1 MCGRREERRE
11 ERRELSPRLSVEP
24 PPPADVV
31 VGAGVHPVSTAVYI
45 RLQHMHD
52 SSAAFGQSVHGHPP
66 TQRVSMHAYPPPV
79 RCVAVDLLRPFY
91 LEVTHVL
98 RYSVCDTQPA
108 RPVPVRC
115 GVHIQGR
122 YLTDREGCLMTKGI
136 VYGSSVYWTVMRAFL
151 TRGS

>member
-66 TQRVSMHAYPPPV
+66 TQRVSMHAEPP
-79 RCVAVDLLRPFY
+79 L
-91 LEVTHVL
+91 
-98 RYSVCDTQPA
+98 
-108 RPVPVRC
+108 
-115 GVHIQGR
+115 
-122 YLTDREGCLMTKGI
+122 
-136 VYGSSVYWTVMRAFL
+136 
-151 TRGS
+151 